1 MLGLILPG
9 LVVIGAAASPA
20 VAAAMA
26 NVFPNKL
33 GDWVEDNVI
42 PKAAFPSMER
52 VEEEEGEEEYFDEPE
67 FDAPSAQDQGRWER
81 IAQDADVSLS
91 RRRCVSPLSPSL
103 VLRRVLLERERE
115 RERMQR
121 EGRREEGCEKE
132 ENWEE

>member
-42 PKAAFPSMER
+42 PKATYPSMER
-52 VEEEEGEEEYFDEPE
+52 VEEEEGEEEYDEPE
-67 FDAPSAQDQGRWER
+67 FDAPPAQDQGRWER

-91 RRRCVSPLSPSL
+91 RRRCVTPICLTCACPAPCSW
-103 VLRRVLLERERE
+103 REKERERC
-115 RERMQR
+115 RERD
-121 EGRREEGCEKE
+121 EGRKGVRLR
-132 ENWEE
+132 ENWKD